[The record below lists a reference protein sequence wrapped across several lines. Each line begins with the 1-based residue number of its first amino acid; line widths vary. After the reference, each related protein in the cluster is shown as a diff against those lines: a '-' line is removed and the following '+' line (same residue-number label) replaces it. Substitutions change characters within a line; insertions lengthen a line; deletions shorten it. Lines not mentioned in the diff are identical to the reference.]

1 MTGDEKG
8 SFSRCLWTGN
18 ALRHDL
24 AAYCIRKTI
33 AAPPAT
39 PLSKAETIVKICDV
53 FANLN
58 LIIIASRPSVNRFAK
73 FSQI

>member
-1 MTGDEKG
+1 MRSAMIWQHTASAKP
-8 SFSRCLWTGN
+8 
-18 ALRHDL
+18 
-24 AAYCIRKTI
+24 I

-39 PLSKAETIVKICDV
+39 PLSKTETIVKICDT

-58 LIIIASRPSVNRFAK
+58 LIIIAYRLSVNRFAK